1 MRSSDKK
8 LIQAVKTSNKCL
20 FGLLIL
26 GLLGVFS
33 ACSSAKSKGP
43 QELPI
48 NGSEELSEDA
58 DELFKT
64 ANMLFED
71 GLFIGAQSN
80 YDRLRN
86 NYPTGPYREFAELK
100 AADALFLQR
109 DFIVAAQRFEQ
120 FAKEHP
126 SSPSAD
132 YALFM
137 NARSL
142 QLQNAGPGR
151 NMNALEQAIA
161 AYERL
166 LEKYPSSVYQKPA
179 QRRLTQALKLKR
191 THEENVAIFYS
202 KRAADDAAESR
213 MKAAQSIQ
221 SNK

>member
-1 MRSSDKK
+1 VSSSDLKS
-8 LIQAVKTSNKCL
+8 SNFVNTYL
-20 FGLLIL
+20 RTL
-26 GLLGVFS
+26 GRFFVLCSLATFC

-43 QELPI
+43 QELPV
-48 NGSEELSEDA
+48 NGSDELSEDA

-100 AADALFLQR
+100 AADALFFQR
-109 DFIVAAQRFEQ
+109 DFVVAAQRFEQ

-151 NMNALEQAIA
+151 NMNALEQAIS
-161 AYERL
+161 AYQRL
-166 LEKYPSSVYQKPA
+166 LQKYPSSVYQKPA
-179 QRRLTQALKLKR
+179 RSRLNQALRLKKI
-191 THEENVAIFYS
+191 HEENVATFYS
-202 KRAADDAAESR
+202 RRSADSAAESR
-213 MKAAQSIQ
+213 MRAAQSI
-221 SNK
+221 KTEK

>member
-1 MRSSDKK
+1 M
-8 LIQAVKTSNKCL
+8 LAMIALVC
-20 FGLLIL
+20 G
-26 GLLGVFS
+26 
-33 ACSSAKSKGP
+33 CSSAKSKGP
-43 QELPI
+43 QELPV

-71 GLFIGAQSN
+71 GLFVGAQAN

-100 AADALFLQR
+100 AADALFFQR
-109 DFIVAAQRFEQ
+109 DFVVAAQRFEQ

-151 NMNALEQAIA
+151 NMNALEQAISS
-161 AYERL
+161 YERL
-166 LEKYPSSVYQKPA
+166 IQKYPSSVYQQPA
-179 QRRLTQALKLKR
+179 QKRLNQALKLKR
-191 THEENVAIFYS
+191 THEENVANFYS
-202 KRAADDAAESR
+202 KRSADSAAESR
-213 MKAAQSIQ
+213 MKAAQSI
-221 SNK
+221 KTK